1 MIQSRG
7 RFFLWIGLALG
18 AVLLCLLV
26 QVLPS
31 YYTGLLTEVVIFAIF
46 AMSFD
51 LLLGYTGLPSLGH
64 SAYFGTAAYTTGILF
79 HQVTKNFWVDASLG
93 VFASVLI
100 AAIYGIMALRA
111 SGGYFL
117 MITLAL
123 CQILWGIAF
132 GWRTI
137 TGGDDGLPG
146 ITRPDFGFLPWSLW
160 EAPNFFYFA
169 LIIFVIVVT
178 ILYVVVRSPFG
189 YALRGIRESEQR
201 MNALG
206 YNVWLYQYMAFLIA
220 GFFAGVAGVLFV
232 YYNGFVSTTELSI
245 RLSAEVMLM
254 VILGGAGTLFGPII
268 GTGFVVMLR
277 NIISTY
283 AQRWVLILGVLY
295 ILVVLF
301 APHGILGAIRTKFQ
315 NKG

>member
-7 RFFLWIGLALG
+7 RLLLWIGLALG
-18 AVLLCLLV
+18 AMLLAFLP
-26 QVLPS
+26 QILPS
-31 YYTGLLTEVVIFAIF
+31 YYTGLLTEVVIFGIF
-46 AMSFD
+46 AISYD

-64 SAYFGTAAYTTGILF
+64 SAYFGAAAYTTGIIFLR
-79 HQVTKNFWVDASLG
+79 VTKSFWVNAPLG
-93 VFASVLI
+93 VLGSVLF
-100 AAIYGIMALRA
+100 AAIFGIMALRA

-117 MITLAL
+117 MITLAFA
-123 CQILWGIAF
+123 QILWGIAF

-146 ITRPDFGFLPWSLW
+146 ISRPDLGFLPWSLW

-169 LIIFVIVVT
+169 LVIFVIVVM
-178 ILYVVVRSPFG
+178 IMYVVVHSPFG
-189 YALRGIRESEQR
+189 HALQGIRESEQR

-220 GFFAGVAGVLFV
+220 GLFAGVAGVLFV

-254 VILGGAGTLFGPII
+254 VILGGAGTLLGPII
-268 GTGFVVMLR
+268 GTGFVVILR

-301 APHGILGAIRTKFQ
+301 APHGILGAIRSKL
-315 NKG
+315 KKKA